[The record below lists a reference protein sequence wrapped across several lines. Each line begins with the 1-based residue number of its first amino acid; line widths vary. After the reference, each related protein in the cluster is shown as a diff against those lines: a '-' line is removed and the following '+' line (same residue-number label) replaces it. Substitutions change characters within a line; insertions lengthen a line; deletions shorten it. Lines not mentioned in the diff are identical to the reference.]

1 VVGIA
6 LFVQH
11 RLSKLDLL
19 KSKTTMSLDR
29 NLCLF
34 CRRFKWELNDKPR
47 RNFQPNSKP
56 FSGYR

>member
-1 VVGIA
+1 
-6 LFVQH
+6 
-11 RLSKLDLL
+11 
-19 KSKTTMSLDR
+19 MSLDR